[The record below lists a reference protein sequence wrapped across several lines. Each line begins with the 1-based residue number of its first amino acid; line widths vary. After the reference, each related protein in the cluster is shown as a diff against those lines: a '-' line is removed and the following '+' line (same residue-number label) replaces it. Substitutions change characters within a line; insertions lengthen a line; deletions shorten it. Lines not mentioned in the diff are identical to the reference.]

1 MLARHFSFV
10 PNLRCLRVFQE
21 TFHRSAH
28 PTDFISPSQM
38 VSRPP
43 YHATAKGR
51 TVTSGYTGYMYIEL
65 TSYVKLLYFKL
76 KYVSK

>member
-1 MLARHFSFV
+1 MLAHHFSFV
-10 PNLRCLRVFQE
+10 LNLKCVHVFQE
-21 TFHRSAH
+21 TFHQSAH

-43 YHATAKGR
+43 YHATAKGT
-51 TVTSGYTGYMYIEL
+51 TVTSGCTEYTEL
-65 TSYVKLLYFKL
+65 TSYVKLLYFKV